1 MFQKSLVRTYY
12 QTSIDRDLRKKQEK
26 FPKKTQQI
34 YIEKKEVKTYDNY
47 TIVEPLIDP
56 SQKPHELHLVKKVK
70 SLIGEPWWVKNSMRQ
85 LGFNSYMSKEWK
97 IIYNIHPNTTEIN
110 NLLWVCKH
118 VVKVTPIKFKNGY
131 PTENDFK
138 NTILNLET
146 GEFEIIKSLK
156 VENLNGAKQS
166 SSFPLTKED
175 MMKSVHRE
183 RQLLKL
189 NDEYFP
195 TEYNYRY
202 GQDNPLVIKVKGRP
216 CTSINED
223 EVT

>member
-1 MFQKSLVRTYY
+1 MVRTYY

-85 LGFNSYMSKEWK
+85 LGFNSYMNKEWK

-110 NLLWVCKH
+110 NLLWACKH
-118 VVKVTPIKFKNGY
+118 VVKVMINKN
-131 PTENDFK
+131 
-138 NTILNLET
+138 
-146 GEFEIIKSLK
+146 
-156 VENLNGAKQS
+156 
-166 SSFPLTKED
+166 
-175 MMKSVHRE
+175 
-183 RQLLKL
+183 
-189 NDEYFP
+189 
-195 TEYNYRY
+195 
-202 GQDNPLVIKVKGRP
+202 
-216 CTSINED
+216 
-223 EVT
+223 